1 MLTRNIII
9 GLVLMAVSAAFFA
22 VTFSFETQ
30 GGYVSPRIFPQVVSG
45 CMFLLSAIL
54 VGRSLIER
62 IRTGPVTTGEGAP
75 FSWPAFAARWGRI
88 AAAAAVA
95 FVYTQVLESLGYVP
109 ATALFL
115 AALVMLFRETRWVVV
130 LAVAV
135 LGTGVYYGVFRLVF
149 KVPLP
154 RFDLF

>member
-1 MLTRNIII
+1 M
-9 GLVLMAVSAAFFA
+9 
-22 VTFSFETQ
+22 
-30 GGYVSPRIFPQVVSG
+30 
-45 CMFLLSAIL
+45 
-54 VGRSLIER
+54 
-62 IRTGPVTTGEGAP
+62 
-75 FSWPAFAARWGRI
+75 
-88 AAAAAVA
+88 
-95 FVYTQVLESLGYVP
+95 P

-135 LGTGVYYGVFRLVF
+135 LGTGVYYGVFRLIF